1 MDGLFFLEEE
11 RGMQGTIV
19 IKIGSS
25 SLTAENGRLD
35 VIQLENHV
43 EAMVYLLKQ
52 DYRIVLVT
60 SGAVAAGFSS
70 LGFKRKPK
78 GIAQKQAAASVGQSL
93 LMQAYMGAFKQHDYI
108 AAQLLLTRADFADQ
122 HRFSNISQTLG
133 ELMKRGAIPII
144 NENDSTSVEELTF
157 GDNDRLSA
165 LVSGIIHADM
175 LCLFTDVNGVYDENP
190 FSNPNAKKYSFLSE
204 VPDALLKTMDQTTSD
219 VGTGGM
225 YSKLAAAKTA
235 IELGTNVFIGTG
247 SGKEKFAD
255 VLVGKG
261 DGTYIGSFAKTS
273 MSMTKQYILYH
284 SKPRGSIYVDNGAA
298 EALLKQHKSLL
309 SAGVVEVSG
318 SFTVGEVVDVRREN
332 NEIIGKG
339 KVNFTCEELILL
351 KGKNSAEIARVTTR
365 SKKTVIH
372 RNFWVAM

>member
-1 MDGLFFLEEE
+1 
-11 RGMQGTIV
+11 MQGTIV

-35 VIQLENHV
+35 VKQLENHV
-43 EAMVYLLKQ
+43 EAMVYLLKLN
-52 DYRIVLVT
+52 YRIVLVT

-93 LMQAYMGAFKQHDYI
+93 LMQAYMDAFNQHDYI

-133 ELMKRGAIPII
+133 ELVKRGAVPII

-165 LVSGIIHADM
+165 LVSGIVHADM

-190 FSNPNAKKYSFLSE
+190 ITNPHAKKYSFLSE
-204 VPDALLKTMDQTTSD
+204 VPDALLKTIDQTTSD

-235 IELGTNVFIGTG
+235 IELGTNVFIGSGTG
-247 SGKEKFAD
+247 QDKFAD

-261 DGTYIGSFAKTS
+261 DGTYIGSFSKTS

-309 SAGVVEVSG
+309 SAGVVEVNG
-318 SFTVGEVVDVRREN
+318 SFTVGEIVDVRREN
-332 NEIIGKG
+332 DEIIGKG
-339 KVNFTCEELILL
+339 KVNFTCEELEQL
-351 KGKNSAEIARVTTR
+351 KGKNSAEIAKVTTR